1 MNKIII
7 MICFLTI
14 TSCVHYQFIESD
26 KKPLSQEYKKLQNEG
41 FRAHFKDYH
50 YKSQNGDKL
59 KGIIFNGQK
68 FPIILVQNKL
78 DGYYYITV
86 DGNSIVSNLSVDC
99 INPKLKF
106 IDNYDEMTNF
116 PRDSIMVTIK
126 DSAYIYCYSGLNP
139 KIIQD
144 KTKNTVLFNSENG
157 KFYSN
162 YKDGWYWKLDSSKNI
177 VKKWFY

>member
-1 MNKIII
+1 
-7 MICFLTI
+7 
-14 TSCVHYQFIESD
+14 
-26 KKPLSQEYKKLQNEG
+26 
-41 FRAHFKDYH
+41 
-50 YKSQNGDKL
+50 
-59 KGIIFNGQK
+59 
-68 FPIILVQNKL
+68 
-78 DGYYYITV
+78 
-86 DGNSIVSNLSVDC
+86 
-99 INPKLKF
+99 
-106 IDNYDEMTNF
+106 MTNF